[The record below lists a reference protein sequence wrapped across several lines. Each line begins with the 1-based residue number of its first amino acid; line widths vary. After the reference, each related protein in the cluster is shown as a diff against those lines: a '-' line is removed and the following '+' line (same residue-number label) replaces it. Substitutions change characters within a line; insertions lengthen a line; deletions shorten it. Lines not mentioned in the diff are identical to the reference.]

1 MRDRLYAGMAERGI
15 TGDVADD
22 IVRKIEGF
30 ADFGFPES
38 HSVSF
43 AYLVYAS
50 SWIKLHYPTE
60 FACALL
66 NAQPMG
72 FYSPHTIIRDAIR
85 HGVEVLGPC
94 VQRSRRDCTMEAR
107 TAEAGPI
114 GVPRPG
120 WHADPSIHAMRVGLR
135 YVRGLSSAL
144 LDRIDAEREA
154 RAFDDL
160 EDFTRRTGA
169 PTDAIENLAT
179 AGAFECF
186 GRTRRGA
193 LWAAGALRDARADK
207 LPGMVV
213 GADAPALPGMNE
225 VEEVAADLWSTGL
238 SAARHP
244 TEFVREEL
252 AGRGVVT
259 AVALRELPDRTIVD
273 VAGVVTHRQQPS
285 TAKGVVFLNLEDETG
300 LVNVICTPDVWKRFR
315 AVARTAPTLEI
326 HGVLER
332 YQGVVN
338 VLARRIV
345 VLPLRFEE
353 LLRSRDFR

>member
-1 MRDRLYAGMAERGI
+1 M
-15 TGDVADD
+15 
-22 IVRKIEGF
+22 
-30 ADFGFPES
+30 
-38 HSVSF
+38 SF

-72 FYSPHTIIRDAIR
+72 FYAPHTIVRDGIR

-94 VQRSRRDCTMEAR
+94 VQASRRDCTIEPRTEA
-107 TAEAGPI
+107 AGPI
-114 GVPRPG
+114 GTPRPG

-144 LDRIDAEREA
+144 LDRIDDERAEQP
-154 RAFDDL
+154 FTDL

-169 PTDAIENLAT
+169 PTDALENLAT

-186 GRTRRGA
+186 GRSRRSA
-193 LWAAGALRDARADK
+193 LWAAGALRDARVDK
-207 LPGMVV
+207 LPGMVT
-213 GADAPALPGMNE
+213 GADAPTLPGMNE
-225 VEEVAADLWSTGL
+225 IEEVAADLWSTGL
-238 SAARHP
+238 SSARHP

-252 AGRGVVT
+252 TAAGSGHRRDAARAPRSHDRRRRRRGHAPPT
-259 AVALRELPDRTIVD
+259 AGA
-273 VAGVVTHRQQPS
+273 PS
-285 TAKGVVFLNLEDETG
+285 KGVVFLNLEDETG

-315 AVARTAPTLEI
+315 KVARTAPALEI

-332 YQGVVN
+332 YQGVIN

-345 VLPLRFEE
+345 ALPLRLDE
-353 LLRSRDFR
+353 LLKSRDFR

>member
-1 MRDRLYAGMAERGI
+1 
-15 TGDVADD
+15 
-22 IVRKIEGF
+22 
-30 ADFGFPES
+30 
-38 HSVSF
+38 
-43 AYLVYAS
+43 
-50 SWIKLHYPTE
+50 
-60 FACALL
+60 
-66 NAQPMG
+66 
-72 FYSPHTIIRDAIR
+72 
-85 HGVEVLGPC
+85 
-94 VQRSRRDCTMEAR
+94 
-107 TAEAGPI
+107 
-114 GVPRPG
+114 
-120 WHADPSIHAMRVGLR
+120 MRVGLR

-144 LDRIDAEREA
+144 LDRIDDERDV
-154 RAFDDL
+154 RAFVDL

-169 PTDAIENLAT
+169 PTDALENLAT

-186 GRTRRGA
+186 GRSRRDA

-207 LPGMVV
+207 LPGVVV

-225 VEEVAADLWSTGL
+225 IEEVAADLWSTGL

-244 TEFVREEL
+244 TEFVREQL
-252 AGRGVVT
+252 ARRGVVT
-259 AVALRELPDRTIVD
+259 ASALRELPDRTIVD

-285 TAKGVVFLNLEDETG
+285 TSRGVVFLNLEDETG

-315 AVARTAPTLEI
+315 TVARTAPALEI

-345 VLPLRFEE
+345 ALPLRFEE